1 MRTKTKLKSKRRSKR
16 RKIKTKKKDSWQL
29 HEESRV
35 RLKNGI
41 IDLKHEM
48 KHKGFDVKITNRWGT
63 YIITPKINVKFIKIL
78 KENNFTIEQ
87 EPFGNMAQNTILLQ
101 DMRKRPYTKMP
112 RNKDFNIKLAI
123 KLCRWHDDDGGF
135 HWDDSSSIRYDDNE
149 IDEELD

>member
-16 RKIKTKKKDSWQL
+16 RKIKIKKKDSLQL
-29 HEESRV
+29 YEESRV

-41 IDLKHEM
+41 IDLKDEM
-48 KHKGFDVKITNRWGT
+48 KHSGFDVKITNSWGT
-63 YIITPKINVKFIKIL
+63 YIITPKINVKFIQIL
-78 KENNFTIEQ
+78 REHHFTIDQ
-87 EPFGNMAQNTILLQ
+87 SHLSSAQNTILLQ

-123 KLCRWHDDDGGF
+123 KLSNWSEDYGF
-135 HWDDSSSIRYDDNE
+135 SWNDSSTIRYDDNE